1 MLTLSWEDH
10 GDHTDQE
17 LRRSERSCWP
27 IELRISSYWPRAEKI
42 MAMDVQRVLFLI
54 LGRKGRTRMKKIW
67 LISLPEKIQAASWLR
82 IPNCFSGLKR
92 DVNKNYHKSQRYTV
106 HYTVY
111 DWNRIIC
118 TVNSPLFFL
127 LRWSRKGFLKM
138 TLHGIFLIFDSK

>member
-1 MLTLSWEDH
+1 
-10 GDHTDQE
+10 
-17 LRRSERSCWP
+17 
-27 IELRISSYWPRAEKI
+27 

-106 HYTVY
+106 YIYTIHCIQYMIEIGSYSKFLFVFLVEEVKETFFKN
-111 DWNRIIC
+111 D
-118 TVNSPLFFL
+118 SPRYFP
-127 LRWSRKGFLKM
+127 
-138 TLHGIFLIFDSK
+138 DV